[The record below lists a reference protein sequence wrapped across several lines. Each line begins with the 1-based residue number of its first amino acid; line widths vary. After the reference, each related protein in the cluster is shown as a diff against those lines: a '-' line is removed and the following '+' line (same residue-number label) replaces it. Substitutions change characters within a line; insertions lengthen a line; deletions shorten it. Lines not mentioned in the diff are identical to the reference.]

1 MVKRGTEGI
10 KKKSGRT
17 VRASTVVEMAYL
29 MPLVLMVWML
39 VIFGLFYYHDK
50 TILMGATYETVIV
63 GSEILYGMEEFP
75 QEEME
80 NYFRERIRG
89 KLMFYGQVSVNVYEE
104 QQRII
109 AKASASAKGME
120 LQASGSAVI
129 TEPEKQIRRL
139 KAGKK
144 KLEGALQ

>member
-10 KKKSGRT
+10 KKNSGRT

-50 TILMGATYETVIV
+50 TILMGAAYETVIV

-109 AKASASAKGME
+109 AKASASGKGME

>member
-10 KKKSGRT
+10 KKNSGRT

-50 TILMGATYETVIV
+50 TILMGAAYETVIV

>member
-50 TILMGATYETVIV
+50 TILMGAAYETVIV

-104 QQRII
+104 QQRINESVSKYI
-109 AKASASAKGME
+109 ARLRKVMDIRF
-120 LQASGSAVI
+120 I
-129 TEPEKQIRRL
+129 TPSIYENDD
-139 KAGKK
+139 
-144 KLEGALQ
+144 

>member
-50 TILMGATYETVIV
+50 TILMGAAYETVIV

-89 KLMFYGQVSVNVYEE
+89 KLMFYGQVSVNV
-104 QQRII
+104 
-109 AKASASAKGME
+109 
-120 LQASGSAVI
+120 
-129 TEPEKQIRRL
+129 
-139 KAGKK
+139 
-144 KLEGALQ
+144 